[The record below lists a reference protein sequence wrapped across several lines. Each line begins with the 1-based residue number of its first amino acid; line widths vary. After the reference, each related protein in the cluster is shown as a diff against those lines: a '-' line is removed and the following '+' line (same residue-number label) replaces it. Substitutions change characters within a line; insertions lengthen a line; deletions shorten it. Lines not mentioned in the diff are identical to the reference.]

1 VTDAAA
7 DTDPLTTAY
16 RHDVHKL
23 RGRSHGSAVDK
34 LNGVRVN
41 ESVPLGADGDAA
53 LLSRPSGEPAETVA
67 AYQSPTRLSL
77 LTGSP
82 VTAPDE
88 GLPTV
93 EAIDP
98 LVAATDPETLHRA
111 WVSSSVASEVNES
124 VFHPYTSLKYHTLL
138 VAALLDNYRAGFEFE
153 ELFLAVP
160 PAGAA
165 VPAHRTVLN
174 VGSIRLVVTGVPGEW
189 PAASLGASPA
199 RSFADVYARLP
210 ACPFDTGRGRAWR
223 VLDAQVRR
231 IRSWS
236 TALQFLEDY
245 VDECPVAGVQGGG
258 VR

>member
-1 VTDAAA
+1 M
-7 DTDPLTTAY
+7 DPLTVAY

-23 RGRSHGSAVDK
+23 RGRSHAAAVDR

-41 ESVPLGADGDAA
+41 EAVLMGADADAA
-53 LLSRPSGEPAETVA
+53 LLSRPSGEPSETLA

-82 VTAPDE
+82 VTAPDV

-98 LVAATDPETLHRA
+98 LVVSGDSETLHRA
-111 WVSSSVASEVNES
+111 WVNSSVASEVNES
-124 VFHPYTSLKYHTLL
+124 VFYPYTSLKYHTLL
-138 VAALLDNYRAGFEFE
+138 VAALLDDYRAGFGFDD
-153 ELFLAVP
+153 LFLAVP
-160 PAGAA
+160 PADEE
-165 VPAHRTVLN
+165 VSPHRTVFN
-174 VGSIRLVVTGVPGEW
+174 FGSIRLVVTGAPGEW

-210 ACPFDTGRGRAWR
+210 ACPFDTGRGRQWR
-223 VLDAQVRR
+223 VLDAQLRR

-245 VDECPVAGVQGGG
+245 LGEVSVGVQGGG